1 MQKLH
6 ALCHGLKI
14 RLMET
19 SHNRM
24 DCIVELCIPVLR
36 QSFCEIS
43 TQNGAAAA
51 GKAVRV
57 IPLCHLHAD
66 SFLSILRRLQRIDHR
81 TDLLHSPILQT
92 TMQSS
97 VPLKHWRSSAV

>member
-6 ALCHGLKI
+6 TLYHSIQLC
-14 RLMET
+14 LMET

-24 DCIVELCIPVLR
+24 DGIVELCIPVLL
-36 QSFCEIS
+36 QSFCEIN

-57 IPLCHLHAD
+57 ISLCHLHAN
-66 SFLSILRRLQRIDHR
+66 SFLGILCKLQRIDYC

-92 TMQSS
+92 TMQSHAPS
-97 VPLKHWRSSAV
+97 KHWRSSAV

>member
-6 ALCHGLKI
+6 ALYHGLKI

-19 SHNRM
+19 SHNRVNG
-24 DCIVELCIPVLR
+24 IVELCIPVLR

-57 IPLCHLHAD
+57 ISLCHLHAD

-92 TMQSS
+92 TMQSP

>member
-6 ALCHGLKI
+6 VLYHGLKI

-19 SHNRM
+19 SHNRVNG
-24 DCIVELCIPVLR
+24 IVELCIPVLR

-43 TQNGAAAA
+43 TQNGAAAT

-57 IPLCHLHAD
+57 ISLCHLHAN
-66 SFLSILRRLQRIDHR
+66 SFLGILRRLQRIDHR

-92 TMQSS
+92 TMQSP
-97 VPLKHWRSSAV
+97 VPLKHWRNSAV

>member
-6 ALCHGLKI
+6 TLYHGLKI

-19 SHNRM
+19 SHNRV
-24 DCIVELCIPVLR
+24 DGIVELCIPVLR
-36 QSFCEIS
+36 QIS

-57 IPLCHLHAD
+57 ISLCHLHAD
-66 SFLSILRRLQRIDHR
+66 SFLSILRKLQRIDHR
-81 TDLLHSPILQT
+81 TDLLRSPILQT
-92 TMQSS
+92 TMQSP